1 MVVVVLKEKSIVCRT
16 GHIGANSKGQYP
28 YLSIIRDR
36 EEVVRGRERESGLD
50 ATGSTIRAPR

>member
-1 MVVVVLKEKSIVCRT
+1 MAGVDLKEKSIVCRT
-16 GHIGANSKGQYP
+16 DHIGANSKGQYP

-36 EEVVRGRERESGLD
+36 EQVVRGSERESGLD